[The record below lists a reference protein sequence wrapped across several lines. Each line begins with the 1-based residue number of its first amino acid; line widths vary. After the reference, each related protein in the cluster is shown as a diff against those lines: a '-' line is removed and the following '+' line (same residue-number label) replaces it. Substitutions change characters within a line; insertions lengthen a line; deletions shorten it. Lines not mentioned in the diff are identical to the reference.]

1 MVAYCHGT
9 FDTGIC
15 NSLRTQVQKERA
27 KSVTKNKP
35 LPHMYSIS
43 PDVVCS
49 KYNVQLIAQLNVPRE
64 LKSTLLTMMVANTR
78 CLCMYQ

>member
-1 MVAYCHGT
+1 MVHLIQGYATHLEHRYK
-9 FDTGIC
+9 
-15 NSLRTQVQKERA
+15 KERA

-78 CLCMYQ
+78 CSCMYQ